1 MSRKFGRACRML
13 RLSLSAGR
21 NALASGSTG
30 SAISSLLVSLLLSF
44 LAAHCI
50 SIIACCPVSRAFS
63 LIPPHT
69 QDVIS
74 RIQAMEA
81 AGRLT
86 GVLDDRGKFLSIEPA
101 ELDAVARWINRRGRV
116 TIADLVTESNKLIDL
131 NGEETQEQLV
141 IDDEDDS
148 KAA

>member
-1 MSRKFGRACRML
+1 
-13 RLSLSAGR
+13 
-21 NALASGSTG
+21 
-30 SAISSLLVSLLLSF
+30 
-44 LAAHCI
+44 
-50 SIIACCPVSRAFS
+50 
-63 LIPPHT
+63 
-69 QDVIS
+69 
-74 RIQAMEA
+74 MEA

>member
-1 MSRKFGRACRML
+1 MRRKFGRACRML

-30 SAISSLLVSLLLSF
+30 SASARSSCLYSCPFWRLTASQLLRAVLLLCLS
-44 LAAHCI
+44 
-50 SIIACCPVSRAFS
+50 S
-63 LIPPHT
+63 PHSP